1 MIYLDNAATTPMDP
15 QVIQTIEESMRL
27 DFANSGAVYRIGLDA
42 KKRIERASEE
52 IAEALGVPATHRL
65 VFTSGG
71 TESNNLFIKGIC
83 FPDKKAAYLG
93 LEHPS
98 VVETL
103 KYFKNFSNEPLCLLE
118 AQKEGRLDLP
128 RALPLLKS
136 NRVRL
141 LCLSH
146 VNNELGTVN
155 DPATIIAAMKSS
167 SPQTRVFLD
176 GVQAVGKLVLSPDIW
191 PGLAGYSIS
200 GHKINGPKGI
210 GLLVYDSRLSLNPQM
225 HGGKQQFGVR
235 SGTMPVP
242 LILGLAKAIQLAVER
257 VQETQDHLRA
267 LRSHLVAGLQSLAE
281 RLTNFNLRFNS
292 LPMDDVIRQSP
303 SIVNFSFPPVEGE
316 VLLHHLEEKNIY
328 VGLGSACSAHSKEPS
343 KILTGIGRTVE
354 EARCSLRI
362 SFGRQNTIEDVD
374 RFLDAFGDAYE
385 QLYPTFKK
393 KKTAER

>member
-1 MIYLDNAATTPMDP
+1 
-15 QVIQTIEESMRL
+15 
-27 DFANSGAVYRIGLDA
+27 
-42 KKRIERASEE
+42 
-52 IAEALGVPATHRL
+52 
-65 VFTSGG
+65 
-71 TESNNLFIKGIC
+71 
-83 FPDKKAAYLG
+83 
-93 LEHPS
+93 
-98 VVETL
+98 
-103 KYFKNFSNEPLCLLE
+103 
-118 AQKEGRLDLP
+118 
-128 RALPLLKS
+128 
-136 NRVRL
+136 
-141 LCLSH
+141 
-146 VNNELGTVN
+146 
-155 DPATIIAAMKSS
+155 
-167 SPQTRVFLD
+167 
-176 GVQAVGKLVLSPDIW
+176 
-191 PGLAGYSIS
+191 
-200 GHKINGPKGI
+200 
-210 GLLVYDSRLSLNPQM
+210 M

-257 VQETQDHLRA
+257 VQETQAHLRV
-267 LRSHLVAGLQSLAE
+267 LRSHLVAGLQALAE

-362 SFGRQNTIEDVD
+362 SFGRQNTIDDVD